1 MSTGGNRTQTAV
13 GASIYIAPLDHVAGD
28 VAGLLGNFLFDLL
41 GMFYPRQICS
51 KANVVVIELVT
62 NVMEHCSQREGALRV
77 DLKIDGDE
85 LCITVANPVT
95 QEEFEAV
102 RDRFTQIASAEDP
115 KKLLADTVHR
125 RRIDRARG
133 GLGLMRL
140 TAESKFRLTA
150 EYEQGF
156 LVVKAQFPMRGFA

>member
-1 MSTGGNRTQTAV
+1 MSSAGNRTQTAV
-13 GASIYIAPLDHVAGD
+13 GASIYISPLDHVAGD

-62 NVMEHCSQREGALRV
+62 NVMEHGTLREGALRV

-85 LCITVANPVT
+85 LHITVANPVT
-95 QEEFEAV
+95 PTEFEAV
-102 RDRFTQIASAEDP
+102 KDRFTAIANAEDP

-125 RRIDRARG
+125 RRGDRQRG

-156 LVVKAQFPMRGFA
+156 LVVRAQFPMRGFA

>member
-1 MSTGGNRTQTAV
+1 MSTGGTRTQTAV

-62 NVMEHCSQREGALRV
+62 NVMEHCTIRDGALRV
-77 DLKIDGDE
+77 DLKIDGDD
-85 LCITVANPVT
+85 LLITVANPVT
-95 QEEFEAV
+95 LDVFEAV
-102 RDRFTQIASAEDP
+102 KGRFTVIAEAPDP
-115 KKLLADTVHR
+115 KKLLADTVKER
-125 RRIDRARG
+125 RVDRAKG

-156 LVVKAQFPMRGFA
+156 LIVKAQFPMRGFA